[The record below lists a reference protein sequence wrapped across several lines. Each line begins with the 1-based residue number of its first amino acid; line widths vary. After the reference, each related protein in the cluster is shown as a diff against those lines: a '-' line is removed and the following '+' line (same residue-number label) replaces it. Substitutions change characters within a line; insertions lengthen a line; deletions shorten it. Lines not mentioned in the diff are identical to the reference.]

1 MLPPIQVRMLKECL
15 KCGGG
20 GVQRKK
26 RSATPRSTHFSAL
39 LYKSEQW
46 SAELGSDYFTHT
58 HTHKGGV
65 LAPQETLQARIA
77 TTKTFVSVDY
87 PHCQVRTIF
96 FSILDNNKRFRGGG
110 KQVKIY

>member
-58 HTHKGGV
+58 HTHTKEEFSLLRKPCKLGS
-65 LAPQETLQARIA
+65 LLQKHLSQWIIL
-77 TTKTFVSVDY
+77 T
-87 PHCQVRTIF
+87 VR
-96 FSILDNNKRFRGGG
+96 
-110 KQVKIY
+110 